1 MTRIELAPL
10 DQAASVSLL
19 EAITTDR
26 PVSAHL
32 LRRVAAKAGG
42 NPLFLRAL
50 IEAVRTTSDE
60 DLPDT
65 IDSLIGGQIDRLAPR
80 CRTLLRFAAVLG
92 ERFAIGDLEEMVAA
106 QGWSIEDAD
115 IQDLRGFIEP
125 EGPVQGWFRFRNA
138 LIRDVAY
145 AGLPY
150 RLRRSMHLRVGEVL
164 ERAED
169 REAVSERLST
179 PLLRGRRPREGLDL
193 LPDRRGPRSALLQL
207 SRGHGAL

>member
-1 MTRIELAPL
+1 MHGQPWLVVTGRRPDPGGLESTEDDAVTRIELAPL
-10 DQAASVSLL
+10 DEAASVSLL

-115 IQDLRGFIEP
+115 IQDLRASSSRKG
-125 EGPVQGWFRFRNA
+125 RSR
-138 LIRDVAY
+138 
-145 AGLPY
+145 AG
-150 RLRRSMHLRVGEVL
+150 S
-164 ERAED
+164 AS
-169 REAVSERLST
+169 AT
-179 PLLRGRRPREGLDL
+179 P
-193 LPDRRGPRSALLQL
+193 
-207 SRGHGAL
+207 